1 MSQQK
6 DALPEINEMQV
17 IREVNIQAEAMYE
30 NAVQLGDHAAYA
42 LGKTHRAQMTSLES
56 IAESALKTS
65 DILDYVK
72 KQTARFSYWRDGY
85 GTIQEGLGLR
95 LKKYLEEEVAKK
107 RDSICGKNR
116 LNIENKTDEQK
127 QERRR
132 IYLLLMRQ
140 FIRQMVVQYEY
151 QASFGAEEKAKNGT
165 HS

>member
-6 DALPEINEMQV
+6 DTLPEINEMQV

-30 NAVQLGDHAAYA
+30 NAVQLGDHAAHV
-42 LGKTHRAQMTSLES
+42 LSKKHRSQMTSLES

-72 KQTARFSYWRDGY
+72 KQTARMKEWRQGY
-85 GTIQEGLGLR
+85 GEHEGFGPR
-95 LKKYLEEEVAKK
+95 LKKYLEEDVARK
-107 RDSICGKNR
+107 RDSICGQNR
-116 LNIENKTDEQK
+116 LKIGDTTDAQK

-151 QASFGAEEKAKNGT
+151 QASFGAEEKVNNGT

>member
-1 MSQQK
+1 MSQQNNM
-6 DALPEINEMQV
+6 LPEINEMQV
-17 IREVNIQAEAMYE
+17 IREVNIQAEVMYE
-30 NAVQLGDHAAYA
+30 NAVQLGDHAAYV
-42 LGKTHRAQMTSLES
+42 LGEKHRSQMTSLES

-72 KQTARFSYWRDGY
+72 KQTARFDYWRRGY
-85 GTIQEGLGLR
+85 GEIQESLGSR
-95 LKKYLEEEVAKK
+95 LKEYLEVDVAKK

-151 QASFGAEEKAKNGT
+151 QASFGAEE
-165 HS
+165 